1 MSGRTIHLINGCLLG
16 LLFLGSALVW
26 PDLPSEIPAHF
37 DGGGRVTRWTRTSAL
52 SWFAVP
58 LIALALTAVNYFFAR
73 LLPRWPHLINL
84 PNKQRFLALPAER
97 RGPVIER
104 IREFLHGISIPLILI
119 MIVVQVSIYRT
130 AVGNPSVGYTIAILL
145 GSLLLTPV
153 ILMLWLPRIQSEID
167 RQAKDPAQ
175 R

>member
-1 MSGRTIHLINGCLLG
+1 MSGRTIHRINGLLLG
-16 LLFLGSALVW
+16 MLFLGSALVW
-26 PDLPSEIPAHF
+26 PDLPNEIPAHF
-37 DGGGRVTRWTRTSAL
+37 DGGGQVTHWTRTSAL

-58 LIALALTAVNYFFAR
+58 LIALALTAVNYLSAR

-97 RGPVIER
+97 RGPVFER

-119 MIVVQVSIYRT
+119 MTALQLSIYRT
-130 AVGNPSVGYTIAILL
+130 ALGDPSVGYTIAILL
-145 GSLLLTPV
+145 GSLLLTPL
-153 ILMLWLPRIQSEID
+153 ILMIWLPRIQSEID
-167 RQAKDPAQ
+167 RQAS